1 MRMGSL
7 FDGAGTCCF
16 AAELCG
22 IQPVWS
28 SEIEKFPLEVT
39 AKRFPKV
46 KQLGDI
52 TKINGAEIEP
62 VDIITFGSPC
72 QDLSIAGKREGL
84 DGERSGLFM
93 EAIRIIKEMRN
104 ATANEFPRFVVW
116 ENVPGAYSSNQ
127 GEDFRTVLEEIVKVK
142 DSSAAIP
149 RPLRGGGKSS
159 CWNGAGYILGRGYSV
174 AWRTLDAQFWG
185 VPQRRRRIYL
195 VADFRGERADKI
207 LFERN
212 GLSRSFKAVSQT
224 WKGTAD
230 TSESCAHNSGQ
241 CFDARGNGNGTVAPT
256 LTGDHENRITDYTA
270 VVCCYDFPRRD
281 GAREYGEIS
290 PTILGMAGTGGN
302 NLPCV
307 LVYNEETI
315 TSKTNASNP
324 KNGDPCFT
332 LCAIGAARAML
343 VVGADMHNQTITG
356 DKSLTLR
363 AIKCDSDHIPCVI
376 VYCLQ
381 GNGIDRTDKSGCNGK
396 GVIEGMSYTLNTT
409 DRHAVCICKEDL
421 EKAKIVNL
429 IVRRLTPTECAR
441 LQGMP
446 DWWAKDIKH
455 NDSPEY
461 KMWGNGMALPNIL
474 YVMEG
479 LKEFAEEAA

>member
-104 ATANEFPRFVVW
+104 ATANEFPRYVVW

-142 DSSAAIP
+142 DEAAVIP
-149 RPLRGGGKSS
+149 RPSRGGGKSS
-159 CWNGAGYILGRGYSV
+159 CWNGAGYILGRGYSL

-212 GLSRSFKAVSQT
+212 GLSRNFKTGSKA

-230 TSESCAHNSGQ
+230 TAETCPNNSGQ
-241 CFDARGNGNGTVAPT
+241 CYDARGNGNGTIAPT
-256 LTGDHENRITDYTA
+256 ITGDHENRVTDYTA
-270 VVCCYDFPRRD
+270 VV
-281 GAREYGEIS
+281 
-290 PTILGMAGTGGN
+290 
-302 NLPCV
+302 
-307 LVYNEETI
+307 VYNEETI
-315 TSKTNASNP
+315 TNKTNASNP
-324 KNGDPCFT
+324 KDGDPSHT
-332 LCAIGAARAML
+332 LCATGAARALL
-343 VVGADMHNQTITG
+343 VVGADMYNQTTTG
-356 DKSLTLR
+356 VKSLTLR
-363 AIKCDSDHIPCVI
+363 AKSGDSDHVPCVI
-376 VYCLQ
+376 TCYAIGNGQADQTGLHKLVGALNCMHDQQAVLLCYCLQ

-396 GVIEGMSYTLNTT
+396 GVTEGVSYTLNTT
-409 DRHAVCICKEDL
+409 DRHAVCVCREGSKEL
-421 EKAKIVNL
+421 KMVNL

-446 DWWAKDIKH
+446 DWWASDIEH
-455 NDSPEY
+455 TDSPEY

>member
-1 MRMGSL
+1 MQQQMSFLDSSFGKTSP
-7 FDGAGTCCF
+7 AHTVQTK
-16 AAELCG
+16 EKTSE
-22 IQPVWS
+22 QSSKKS
-28 SEIEKFPLEVT
+28 SELKTVQPL
-39 AKRFPKV
+39 F
-46 KQLGDI
+46 L
-52 TKINGAEIEP
+52 
-62 VDIITFGSPC
+62 
-72 QDLSIAGKREGL
+72 DLRG
-84 DGERSGLFM
+84 
-93 EAIRIIKEMRN
+93 
-104 ATANEFPRFVVW
+104 
-116 ENVPGAYSSNQ
+116 
-127 GEDFRTVLEEIVKVK
+127 
-142 DSSAAIP
+142 
-149 RPLRGGGKSS
+149 GGGKSS
-159 CWNGAGYILGRGYSV
+159 GWNKAGYILGRGYSV
-174 AWRTLDAQFWG
+174 AWRTFDAQFWG

-212 GLSRSFKAVSQT
+212 SLSRSFKAVSET
-224 WKGTAD
+224 WKGTSDDTETCAD
-230 TSESCAHNSGQ
+230 TSRQ
-241 CFDARGNGNGTVAPT
+241 CFDARGNGNGDIAPT
-256 LTGDHENRITDYTA
+256 ITGDHENRITDYTA

-290 PTILGMAGTGGN
+290 PTLLGMAGTGGN

-315 TSKTNASNP
+315 TNRTNASNP
-324 KNGDPCFT
+324 KNGDPCHT
-332 LCAIGAARAML
+332 LCATGAARALL
-343 VVGADMHNQTITG
+343 VVGADMYNQTTTG

-363 AIKCDSDHIPCVI
+363 AIKCDSDHTPCVI
-376 VYCLQ
+376 ACYAIGNGQADQTGLHKLVGALNCMHDQQAALLCYCLQ

-409 DRHAVCICKEDL
+409 DHHAVCICKEDL
-421 EKAKIVNL
+421 EKAKVVNL

-479 LKEFAEEAA
+479 LKEFSEEVA